1 MNAGVA
7 IDEGSVPRF
16 QPHMK
21 LRFDKKRE
29 RWTILAPERLFLP
42 DEIALE
48 ILQRCDG
55 VATIGAI
62 VDALA
67 AKFDAPRHVIMDDVK
82 KLVQNFAE
90 KGVLKT

>member
-1 MNAGVA
+1 MSAGVA
-7 IDEGSVPRF
+7 VDEGSVPRF

-21 LRFDKKRE
+21 LRFDRKRD

-48 ILQRCDG
+48 ILRLCDG
-55 VATIGAI
+55 VQTIGAI

-67 AKFDAPRHVIMDDVK
+67 ARFEAPRDVIMDDVK
-82 KLVQNFAE
+82 KLVQDFAE

>member
-1 MNAGVA
+1 MSAGVA
-7 IDEGSVPRF
+7 VDEGSVPRF

-21 LRFDKKRE
+21 LRFDRKRD

-48 ILQRCDG
+48 ILRLCDG
-55 VATIGAI
+55 VATVGAI

-67 AKFDAPRHVIMDDVK
+67 ARFEAPRDVIMDDVK
-82 KLVQNFAE
+82 KLVQDFAE

>member
-21 LRFDKKRE
+21 LRFDKIRK
-29 RWTILAPERLFLP
+29 RWTILAPERLMFP
-42 DEIALE
+42 DEIALDV
-48 ILQRCDG
+48 LRRCDG

-67 AKFDAPRHVIMDDVK
+67 AKFDAPRDVVMDDVK
-82 KLVQNFAE
+82 KLVQDFAE